1 MARDF
6 SDYDVGDSF
15 AYQRDNT
22 ESKGVGRSGFM
33 DYSSLSGVKMFE
45 MDPDARNQSI
55 NIIPYTIATKNH
67 PHVRSGRRKVGQ
79 WDYLLDVWVHKALGV
94 NKRDMLCLKRTYGMP
109 CAACDEM
116 SRLYDEGEDDAAKKI
131 KPSRRCVYIVNP
143 VEDGKPSKDLM
154 LFETSHFAFNKELT
168 EEASASSD
176 GGVVNFH
183 DPRPGHGKVVKFK
196 VGVNKEIGG
205 RNGFT
210 YAKSIEFEDREY
222 DIRESVL
229 DKAEGIHLD
238 ALLKVPANADI
249 KDALFGGDDIDGAE
263 DDDVRDEQPRRS
275 RPADDEDLPPRRGR
289 SAEPE
294 DDGLSPAEPPARR
307 RAPEPEDDD
316 LPPRRKPAE
325 DDEPPAR
332 KLKGDDGATFDD
344 PFPGAPTELDE
355 APAKPKAAPED
366 DGETCPC
373 GLRFGTDCDQDTKC
387 GTCPDE
393 IYNRCDACR
402 RARAKR
408 K

>member
-45 MDPDARNQSI
+45 MDADARSQSI

-79 WDYLLDVWVHKALGV
+79 WDYLLDVWVHKSLGV
-94 NKRDMLCLKRTYGMP
+94 NKADKLCLKRTYGMP

-116 SRLYDEGEDDAAKKI
+116 SRLYDEGEDDDAKKL

-238 ALLKVPANADI
+238 ALLKVPTNAEI
-249 KDALFGGDDIDGAE
+249 KDALFGGDDLEGAE
-263 DDDVRDEQPRRS
+263 DDVRDEQPRRS
-275 RPADDEDLPPRRGR
+275 RPAD
-289 SAEPE
+289 
-294 DDGLSPAEPPARR
+294 
-307 RAPEPEDDD
+307 DDD

-355 APAKPKAAPED
+355 APAKPKAAPEEED
-366 DGETCPC
+366 DGEKCPC

-393 IYNRCDACR
+393 TYNRCDACR